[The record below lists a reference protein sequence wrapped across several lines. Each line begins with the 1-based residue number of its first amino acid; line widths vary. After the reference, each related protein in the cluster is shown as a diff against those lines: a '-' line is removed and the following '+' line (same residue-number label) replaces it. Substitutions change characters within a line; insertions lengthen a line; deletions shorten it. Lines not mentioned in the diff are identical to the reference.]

1 MVIILNPMAI
11 VIYLAISQEHVKGS
25 NKKTKKNNHHDNYL
39 SYITNI

>member
-25 NKKTKKNNHHDNYL
+25 NKKTKNKK
-39 SYITNI
+39 S